1 MIGTYVCTYTV
12 PYSNTIFLKDF
23 GLFTSCYFLLLSPS
37 DPLLHPHT
45 FFTLSFL
52 FLPPLFPSF
61 FSSSFAFSFTH
72 SLSPYLSLTP
82 FRLSHLFSPHPIP
95 PLIPFFFS
103 PPYHRANTRKVITAV
118 TMGHDARTYI
128 LTPYCSVP
136 YIMLYCIIY

>member
-61 FSSSFAFSFTH
+61 FSSSFAFSFPH

-82 FRLSHLFSPHPIP
+82 SLLSSLFSSLLPITGLTP
-95 PLIPFFFS
+95 VRSSQPLLW
-103 PPYHRANTRKVITAV
+103 V
-118 TMGHDARTYI
+118 TMHVRTSSHR
-128 LTPYCSVP
+128 TV
-136 YIMLYCIIY
+136 LYRTLCCTVLSIDLVLIDII